1 LHVTTLDRHTRLA
14 TEQQLIR
21 DATQRLLAGTPQRSN
36 GSLSIATLATES
48 GLPRHRIYEH
58 HADLVAEFKAKTH
71 TGAPITP
78 DIQAL
83 GQQLADAHQRI
94 HQLEATQAQLT
105 NKITT
110 LCAVI
115 TELTHDAHPD
125 NVVALLRRHGTNEA
139 MPPHQP
145 HRSLHDSQR
154 RQQRQQRDT
163 DDQHATE
170 GGAAPDHGIRG
181 FRPAHPAQEPGDQ
194 GTDDPD
200 RENQGKGKYRH
211 GR

>member
-1 LHVTTLDRHTRLA
+1 MTTLDRHTRLA
-14 TEQQLIR
+14 TEHQLIR
-21 DATQRLLAGTPQRSN
+21 DATQRLLAGSPQRSN
-36 GSLSIATLATES
+36 GSLTIATLATES

-83 GQQLADAHQRI
+83 RQQLADAHQRI

-115 TELTHDAHPD
+115 TELTHQTHAD
-125 NVVALLRRHGTNEA
+125 NVVTLPRRHSTETA
-139 MPPHQP
+139 MPPQQLQSSLQNAQRGQQGDADGQHPTQCSSAAQ
-145 HRSLHDSQR
+145 RSV
-154 RQQRQQRDT
+154 
-163 DDQHATE
+163 
-170 GGAAPDHGIRG
+170 GGIGS
-181 FRPAHPAQEPGDQ
+181 AHPAQEAGDQ
-194 GTDDPD
+194 RADDPD
-200 RENQGKGKYRH
+200 CENQSKGEHRH